1 MSLGNNQ
8 REVIDYYDSHSPV
21 MNDITLRLL
30 MIICVLKNLHFWKL
44 DIEDAFLEGT
54 LDETVFVKLPYGIE
68 YVDSK
73 LKNKV
78 GKLNKSI
85 YGLKQASRQFFKELI
100 NYMQENMGLVRILID
115 PCLLSNLDKSFYLG
129 VYVDDIF

>member
-1 MSLGNNQ
+1 
-8 REVIDYYDSHSPV
+8 

-30 MIICVLKNLHFWKL
+30 MIICVLKNINFWKL

-54 LDETVFVKLPYGIE
+54 LDETVFVRIPYGIE

-85 YGLKQASRQFFKELI
+85 YGLKQSSRQFF
-100 NYMQENMGLVRILID
+100 
-115 PCLLSNLDKSFYLG
+115 
-129 VYVDDIF
+129 